1 MRKLD
6 TRRLYLQGDRGNA
19 FDKMFCNFRLYIP
32 LRDAQRMR
40 EKQAAK
46 AAQKAAE
53 AAGKQ

>member
-1 MRKLD
+1 MI
-6 TRRLYLQGDRGNA
+6 GGMPSEE
-19 FDKMFCNFRLYIP
+19 MFCSFRLYFP